1 MIGRSL
7 YDFIVKGSF
16 LPLKLRR
23 PLIMQYEISD
33 EFLKFFDQ
41 NKTTELRQEAERS
54 TPQAARI
61 ILKWH
66 LNLVYSKLFKLCHPL
81 PYVALYTQS
90 SLWESFLHTHCYV
103 FHAASYRSKIM
114 IMFNYLKCV
123 DMLDYLK
130 LSLIMC

>member
-1 MIGRSL
+1 MMIGRSL

-61 ILKWH
+61 IL
-66 LNLVYSKLFKLCHPL
+66 
-81 PYVALYTQS
+81 A
-90 SLWESFLHTHCYV
+90 
-103 FHAASYRSKIM
+103 
-114 IMFNYLKCV
+114 
-123 DMLDYLK
+123 
-130 LSLIMC
+130 

>member
-1 MIGRSL
+1 MMIGRSL

-66 LNLVYSKLFKLCHPL
+66 LNLYSGHG
-81 PYVALYTQS
+81 TR
-90 SLWESFLHTHCYV
+90 LHDLTWCGVRKY
-103 FHAASYRSKIM
+103 ST
-114 IMFNYLKCV
+114 L
-123 DMLDYLK
+123 LDYIILFGEK
-130 LSLIMC
+130 KIVRKNQEQYK